1 MKMDIEYLE
10 TELDTCNTLT
20 EIFELVKPTVKRFLN
35 RQRSGLMLGL
45 TALGMKRGYF
55 LGAFHPIGSNI
66 IVVNRTPLDMAMES
80 TDKKVFNAYCFH
92 LLLHEYLHSLGY
104 VEEDEVRDLTREV
117 CKLALGDKH
126 PATMMATKG
135 IAHYFPKVKY
145 FRPGSR
151 VPRRLPIELIKDF
164 DRSSA
169 RYIQ

>member
-1 MKMDIEYLE
+1 MKKNMENLQ
-10 TELDTCNTLT
+10 TELDSCNTLT

-66 IVVNRTPLDMAMES
+66 IVVNRKPLDSAMES
-80 TDKKVFNAYCFH
+80 KDKKVFNAYCFH

-104 VEEDEVRDLTREV
+104 VEEDEVKDLTQEV

-126 PATMMATKG
+126 PATMMAVKG
-135 IAHYFPKVKY
+135 VAHYFPKVKY

-164 DRSSA
+164 DRRST